1 MSTGLLGSHV
11 HKQRMLN
18 KYDQLGSPQL
28 QPQQQQQQQ
37 HNLNSFPPHPQQQQ
51 APPQSRLQSHFAQ
64 SQPIADD
71 DLGKKHATESYL
83 QPNPMSLK
91 KIFGD
96 VLLNWTG
103 KS

>member
-28 QPQQQQQQQ
+28 QPPQQQQQ

-64 SQPIADD
+64 NQPIADD
-71 DLGKKHATESYL
+71 DLGKKHPVHVWEIFYAKWIWRNL
-83 QPNPMSLK
+83 LK
-91 KIFGD
+91 FAW
-96 VLLNWTG
+96 N
-103 KS
+103 SNSNN